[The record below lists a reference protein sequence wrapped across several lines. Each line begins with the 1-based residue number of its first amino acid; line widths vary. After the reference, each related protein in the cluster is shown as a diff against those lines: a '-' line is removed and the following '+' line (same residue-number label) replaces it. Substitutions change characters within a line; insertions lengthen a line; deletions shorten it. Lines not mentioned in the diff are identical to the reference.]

1 VSRWKKD
8 EVFRKRAR
16 KEGYRSRA
24 AFKLLEIENRF
35 HIFKAAKHIVDL
47 CSAPG
52 SWLQVAQEL
61 CRQPDSIIIGV
72 DVVHVR
78 AIPRVQILQCSIDDP
93 EILSTILKQLGQP
106 ADVVLSDCSPKLSG
120 NKTLDRERQLWQANC
135 SYRIALQLLAKG
147 GNFVT
152 KIFQSEEAKEFIAEV
167 QDKFQFVKSYKP
179 SSSFQRSP
187 EMYLVAKGFLG

>member
-1 VSRWKKD
+1 MSRWKKD
-8 EVFRKRAR
+8 EAFRKRAR

-24 AFKLLEIENRF
+24 AFKLLEIEKRF
-35 HIFKAAKHIVDL
+35 HIFKAAKIIVDL

-61 CRQPDSIIIGV
+61 CHQPDSIIIGV
-72 DVVHVR
+72 DVVRVR
-78 AIPRVQILQCSIDDP
+78 AIPQVQILQGSIDDP
-93 EILSTILKQLGQP
+93 EILSTISERLGQA
-106 ADVVLSDCSPKLSG
+106 ADLVLSDCSPKLSG

-135 SYRIALQLLAKG
+135 SYRAALQLLAKN

-152 KIFQSEEAKEFIAEV
+152 KLFQSDEANEFTAEV
-167 QDKFQFVKSYKP
+167 QEKFQFVKSYKP
-179 SSSFQRSP
+179 TSSFQRSP

>member
-72 DVVHVR
+72 DVVRIR
-78 AIPRVQILQCSIDDP
+78 AIPRVQILQGSIDDP

-106 ADVVLSDCSPKLSG
+106 ADVVISDCSPKLSG

-135 SYRIALQLLAKG
+135 SYRIALQLLAKS

-152 KIFQSEEAKEFIAEV
+152 KIFQSDEAKEFIAEV